1 MSRQQEGVAD
11 RREEEGR
18 GGSSDLDLPEPHETV
33 LLLYSWFKYE
43 YEPATVP

>member
-18 GGSSDLDLPEPHETV
+18 EGSSDLDLSEPHETM
-33 LLLYSWFKYE
+33 LLLYG
-43 YEPATVP
+43 